1 MKRQTM
7 LKNKPYIIAKFE
19 TTKVIIFMVLTM
31 AAYSQDSIERD
42 FSVITK
48 SYVIEEFVQTL
59 HDILLKD
66 CIKTCVLLI
75 LCKSLNYNSKTREC
89 QLSDKE
95 IGTSTLVEKTKE
107 WSHLQG
113 DPYRQHQ
120 GETCLLNDPCSKYE
134 YCISKDVLPY
144 FDCIANPCKSSG
156 KHLIAKNGLKCICQ
170 AYTSGNY
177 CEYIQSIEFLTKSTH
192 QKIHNIPAVTG
203 KELTVCM
210 WFNYQEGV
218 VTQPH
223 MLGIYNEGC
232 TAMQITVS
240 LKEDNSLVFL
250 LQRDGKSTKFA
261 SRETIVAG
269 TLYHVCFLW
278 KYQDVKMIYLNG
290 VRTPEKVVT
299 SSEVTEYTITKF
311 IVGQDA
317 DGNCAKNDI
326 NQSFAGSIGLLQV
339 WSKCWNENTIQD
351 IYQGIFP
358 KEHLI
363 GAWDMFWNFEEN
375 DEIKKS
381 ELART

>member
-1 MKRQTM
+1 M
-7 LKNKPYIIAKFE
+7 LKIKSYITAKFKIS
-19 TTKVIIFMVLTM
+19 KVIVFMVLTI
-31 AAYSQDSIERD
+31 AAYAQDSTERD
-42 FSVITK
+42 FSIITE

-75 LCKSLNYNSKTREC
+75 LCKSLNYNSNTKEC

-95 IGTSTLVEKTKE
+95 IGNSALIGKTKD
-107 WSHLQG
+107 WLHLQS

-120 GETCLLNDPCSKYE
+120 GETCVLNDPCSKHE

-144 FDCIANPCKSSG
+144 FECIANPCKNSG
-156 KHLIAKNGLKCICQ
+156 KHLITKNGLKCNCQ
-170 AYTSGNY
+170 AYISGNY
-177 CEYIQSIEFLTKSTH
+177 CEYIQSIKFLTKTTH
-192 QKIHNIPAVTG
+192 QTIHNIPAVTV

-210 WFNYQEGV
+210 WFNYQDGV
-218 VTQPH
+218 ATQPH

-232 TAMQITVS
+232 TAVQIIVS
-240 LKEDNSLVFL
+240 LKEDNRLVFL
-250 LQRDGKSTKFA
+250 LQRDGKNTNFE

-269 TLYHVCFLW
+269 KTYHACFLW
-278 KYQDVKMIYLNG
+278 KYQNVKMIYLNG
-290 VRTPEKVVT
+290 VRTSEKVVK

-311 IVGQDA
+311 LIGQDA
-317 DGNCAKNDI
+317 DDNCAKNDI
-326 NQSFAGSIGLLQV
+326 NQSFVGSIGLLQV
-339 WSKCWNENTIQD
+339 WSKCWDENTMQD
-351 IYQGIFP
+351 IYEGIFP

-375 DEIKKS
+375 DEIEKS